1 MNSKSVNKS
10 NINNISLKKIQ
21 SMIKKSESINCS
33 YYSFIT
39 YYRQLSEDNKTIFDS
54 LMFPMYCSVIPNNAI
69 LCKVL
74 RNDNN
79 VLILTYDNEASEIN
93 YDIQLELISKIN
105 KLFSKVDIDNLE
117 CLYDIT
123 NNTFKIIDYQCS
135 IETKYRYNIL
145 SHINIAINY
154 YQINSLNDIIKLE
167 VQLPKICNNIDD
179 LMKVM
184 SVTNE
189 RYNYVKWMRS
199 NEFNNNKNNIFT
211 KSKKNITI
219 SNE

>member
-1 MNSKSVNKS
+1 MSSKSINKS

-39 YYRQLSEDNKTIFDS
+39 YYRQLNEDNKIIFDN
-54 LMFPMYCSVIPNNAI
+54 LMFPMYCSVIPNNSI

-74 RNDNN
+74 RTKDNIS
-79 VLILTYDNEASEIN
+79 ILTYDNQSVEMDYSL
-93 YDIQLELISKIN
+93 QLELISKLN
-105 KLFSKVDIDNLE
+105 KLFIKIDIDNLE

-145 SHINIAINY
+145 SHINIALNY

-167 VQLPKICNNIDD
+167 VQLPKICNDIND

-199 NEFNNNKNNIFT
+199 SEFNNNKNNIFT